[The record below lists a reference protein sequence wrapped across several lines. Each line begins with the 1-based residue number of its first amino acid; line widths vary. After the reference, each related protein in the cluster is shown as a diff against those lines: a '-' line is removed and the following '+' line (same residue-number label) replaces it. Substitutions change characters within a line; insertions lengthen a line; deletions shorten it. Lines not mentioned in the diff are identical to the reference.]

1 MPGSVAIV
9 FIATLECT
17 IGLLLMSGRGLR
29 IAVYL
34 LVSEFIGILSPIVL
48 LTGRLFAGPHGAPTL
63 EGQYVL
69 KDITLVASAMV
80 VAAARGRAPG
90 PREGRGPPRSGRWAT
105 ATPSTPSAS
114 STSFSAPPARIARS
128 RRSATSTASPQATY
142 HQWRDEALH
151 GAAQALDSSTRSPD
165 AAGLAA

>member
-1 MPGSVAIV
+1 
-9 FIATLECT
+9 
-17 IGLLLMSGRGLR
+17 MSGRGLR

-34 LVSEFIGILSPIVL
+34 LVGEFIGILSPIVL

-80 VAAARGRAPG
+80 VAAASFRGGRLV
-90 PREGRGPPRSGRWAT
+90 REKVE
-105 ATPSTPSAS
+105 
-114 STSFSAPPARIARS
+114 PPAVRSLGNSHALDAERKLNIVLSAAGEDRSIAAVCHEHGIS
-128 RRSATSTASPQATY
+128 QATY
-142 HQWRDEALH
+142 HQSRDEALH

-165 AAGLAA
+165 AASLAA